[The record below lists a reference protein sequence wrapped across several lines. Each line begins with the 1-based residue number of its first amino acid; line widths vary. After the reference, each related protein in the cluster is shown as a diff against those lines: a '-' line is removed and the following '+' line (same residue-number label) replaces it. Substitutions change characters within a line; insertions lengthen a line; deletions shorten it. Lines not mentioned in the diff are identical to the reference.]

1 MEREPLK
8 KNNELLNVARILRR
22 NMTRQEK
29 HLWYDFL
36 RYYPVK
42 IYKQR
47 IIDNFIAD
55 FYCHSAR
62 LVIELDGSQH
72 YTSQGKAHDAARTEI
87 LERYGIYVLRF
98 SNRDVDKN
106 FEGVCR
112 MIDRVIN
119 ERIEEFKTPSHP
131 LSRELSQRESLK
143 TRATL
148 GVWAL
153 PEARVASNA
162 VIQRRNWR

>member
-1 MEREPLK
+1 MERVPLK
-8 KNNELLNVARILRR
+8 KNNELLHVERILRR
-22 NMTRQEK
+22 NMTRHEK

-36 RYYPVK
+36 RYYPLK

-55 FYCHSAR
+55 FYCHSAH

-87 LERYGIYVLRF
+87 LEIYGIYVLRF

-119 ERIEEFKTPSHP
+119 ERIED
-131 LSRELSQRESLK
+131 LS
-143 TRATL
+143 
-148 GVWAL
+148 
-153 PEARVASNA
+153 
-162 VIQRRNWR
+162 

>member
-1 MEREPLK
+1 MRLTKKASPFGRGGGEADGEGKMEREPLK

-22 NMTRQEK
+22 NMTRHEK

-62 LVIELDGSQH
+62 LVIELDDSQH
-72 YTSQGKAHDAARTEI
+72 YTNQGRAHDAARTEI
-87 LERYGIYVLRF
+87 LERNGIGVLRF
-98 SNRDVDKN
+98 SNKDIDEN
-106 FEGVCR
+106 FNGVCR

-119 ERIEEFKTPSHP
+119 ERIE
-131 LSRELSQRESLK
+131 
-143 TRATL
+143 TL
-148 GVWAL
+148 
-153 PEARVASNA
+153 P
-162 VIQRRNWR
+162 

>member
-1 MEREPLK
+1 
-8 KNNELLNVARILRR
+8 
-22 NMTRQEK
+22 MTRQEK

-72 YTSQGKAHDAARTEI
+72 YTTQGKKYDEARTEI
-87 LERYGIYVLRF
+87 LEKYGILVLRF
-98 SNRDVDKN
+98 SNKDVDDN

-112 MIDRVIN
+112 MIDKVIN
-119 ERIEEFKTPSHP
+119 ERIKH
-131 LSRELSQRESLK
+131 
-143 TRATL
+143 
-148 GVWAL
+148 L
-153 PEARVASNA
+153 P
-162 VIQRRNWR
+162 

>member
-1 MEREPLK
+1 MEQTPLK
-8 KNNELLNVARILRR
+8 KNNKLLNVARILRR

-42 IYKQR
+42 VYKQR

-55 FYCHSAR
+55 FYCHSAH

-72 YTSQGKAHDAARTEI
+72 YTTQGKTHDEARTKI
-87 LERYGIYVLRF
+87 LESYGIYVLRF
-98 SNRDVDKN
+98 SNKDVDDN
-106 FEGVCR
+106 FDGVCK

-119 ERIEEFKTPSHP
+119 ERIEK
-131 LSRELSQRESLK
+131 
-143 TRATL
+143 
-148 GVWAL
+148 L
-153 PEARVASNA
+153 P
-162 VIQRRNWR
+162 

>member
-1 MEREPLK
+1 MEQKSLK
-8 KNNELLNVARILRR
+8 KNNQLLNIARILRR

-42 IYKQR
+42 VYKQR

-72 YTSQGKAHDAARTEI
+72 YTIKGKTHDEARTEI
-87 LERYGIYVLRF
+87 LERYGLYVLRF
-98 SNRDVDKN
+98 SNKEVDDN
-106 FEGVCR
+106 FDDVCR

-119 ERIEEFKTPSHP
+119 ERMEKP
-131 LSRELSQRESLK
+131 L
-143 TRATL
+143 
-148 GVWAL
+148 
-153 PEARVASNA
+153 
-162 VIQRRNWR
+162 

>member
-1 MEREPLK
+1 MPSCVITELIKASPYGRGGGEADGEGEMKQKPLK
-8 KNNELLNVARILRR
+8 KNNNLLNIARILRR
-22 NMTRQEK
+22 NMTRHEK

-36 RYYPVK
+36 QHHPIK
-42 IYKQR
+42 MYKQR

-62 LVIELDGSQH
+62 LIIELDGSQH
-72 YTSQGKAHDAARTEI
+72 YTNKGRVQDEARTEI

-98 SNRDVDKN
+98 SNKDIDEN

-119 ERIEEFKTPSHP
+119 ERI
-131 LSRELSQRESLK
+131 
-143 TRATL
+143 AN
-148 GVWAL
+148 L
-153 PEARVASNA
+153 P
-162 VIQRRNWR
+162 

>member
-1 MEREPLK
+1 MEQIPLK
-8 KNNELLNVARILRR
+8 KNSKLLNVARNLRR
-22 NMTRQEK
+22 NMMRQEK

-47 IIDNFIAD
+47 IIDDFIAD

-72 YTSQGKAHDAARTEI
+72 YTNPGKAHDETRTEI

-98 SNRDVDKN
+98 SNKDVEDN
-106 FEGVCR
+106 FEGVCHR
-112 MIDRVIN
+112 IDKVIN
-119 ERIEEFKTPSHP
+119 ERIKN
-131 LSRELSQRESLK
+131 
-143 TRATL
+143 
-148 GVWAL
+148 L
-153 PEARVASNA
+153 P
-162 VIQRRNWR
+162 